1 MGFDLQGR
9 RQRQSARSRTIRIG
23 VICGGQSA
31 EHDISLRSAHAVT
44 GALAGEHDIRLIYI
58 GRDGVWQTGDAQRF
72 IAAAPGTPPAL
83 PASPATAAPPAVA
96 PNEHLAAA
104 VRLTDLDVVFPVLH
118 GPFGED
124 GTMQGLLELAG
135 MPYVG
140 AGVLGS
146 AAAMDKDMTKR
157 ILRDAEIASA
167 HFITVRDLPSPAGVS
182 RICAD
187 LGLPLFVKPA
197 NLGSSVGVQRV
208 THADQLAGAV
218 EVALIHDRKALIE
231 EAIEGRELEVSVLGN
246 ERRSASVAGEIVTGG
261 GHAFYDYAAK
271 YLDTDGAR
279 LLIPALLTDAQQAQ
293 AGEIACRACAALEI
307 YGMARVDFFL
317 RRSVDGMDGELLV
330 SEINTI
336 PGFTEISMYA
346 KLWEASGVP
355 FPELL
360 RRLLDLALERHRTR
374 PRGVT
379 LPSSRENR

>member
-1 MGFDLQGR
+1 MAGWPGGFDPHGLWR
-9 RQRQSARSRTIRIG
+9 DNPARSKTIRIG
-23 VICGGQSA
+23 IICGGQSA

-44 GALAGEHDIRLIYI
+44 SALAGDHDMTLIYI
-58 GRDGVWQTGDAQRF
+58 GRDGVWHTGDASRF
-72 IAAAPGTPPAL
+72 IAAVPGTPPTL
-83 PASPATAAPPAVA
+83 PAPPPATTPPAIR
-96 PNEHLAAA
+96 PDEQLAAA
-104 VRLTDLDVVFPVLH
+104 VQMTDLDVVFPVLH

-135 MPYVG
+135 VPYVG

-146 AAAMDKDMTKR
+146 AVAMDKDVTKR
-157 ILRDAEIASA
+157 ILRDAGIASA
-167 HFITVRDLPSPAGVS
+167 RFSVARNSPSAGDS
-182 RICAD
+182 ERICAD

-208 THADQLAGAV
+208 TRADRLPAAVAGA
-218 EVALIHDRKALIE
+218 LRHDRKALIE
-231 EAIEGRELEVSVLGN
+231 EAIAGRELEVSVLGN
-246 ERRSASVAGEIVTGG
+246 EQRTASVAGEIVTGG

-279 LLIPALLTDAQQAQ
+279 LLIPAPLTDAQQAR
-293 AGEIACRACAALEI
+293 AGEIACRTCAVLEVQ
-307 YGMARVDFFL
+307 GMARVDFFL
-317 RRSVDGMDGELLV
+317 RSSGGGGNCGGDGELLV

-346 KLWEASGVP
+346 KLWEASGLP

-374 PRGVT
+374 PRGA
-379 LPSSRENR
+379 